1 MAISSSG
8 RFGGRLDSF
17 QVPAVALDRDL
28 IRTHHIDFSYLV
40 GRFMVEH
47 LARVHRA
54 FDGDLLAALVLGT
67 IGQHNMRL
75 FYDEVVAKS
84 TESIEELVARGA
96 HVTYLR
102 PCNAMSVSAST
113 GIPRETVRRKIRL
126 LAERGWV
133 EQVGRD
139 KLYITRAVARH
150 FMDFDIETVE
160 RFCAT
165 ADRIV
170 LTAERRAAG
179 AATVEPVGT
188 DVRPA
193 AAPPATHRVQ
203 VVGPELP
210 RPRVAAGIA
219 RRR

>member
-113 GIPRETVRRKIRL
+113 GIPRETVRRKIRWL
-126 LAERGWV
+126 VEKGWV
-133 EQVGRD
+133 QQVARD
-139 KLYITRAVARH
+139 KLFVTGEASRHFKEFDVETVDRFHAASMQLVMTLQKRVTRA
-150 FMDFDIETVE
+150 
-160 RFCAT
+160 AT
-165 ADRIV
+165 PDAAATGKV
-170 LTAERRAAG
+170 PGAAG
-179 AATVEPVGT
+179 TTRATSAAETSG
-188 DVRPA
+188 A
-193 AAPPATHRVQ
+193 S
-203 VVGPELP
+203 
-210 RPRVAAGIA
+210 A
-219 RRR
+219 RRTPRRVP